1 MNGSSSFGVRAGMS
15 VSQPATPSMSRKV
28 RMRHPSQSPRVPD
41 DDKVKYRSPPREPFQ
56 PAFYRTP
63 INDDA
68 EKNSLKFTVTCTWQ
82 PWRKVEHGMQ
92 KMP

>member
-1 MNGSSSFGVRAGMS
+1 MNGGGSAFGGRPGSM
-15 VSQPATPSMSRKV
+15 SQPATPSMSRRV
-28 RMRHPSQSPRVPD
+28 RVRHPSQSPKMPE

-68 EKNSLKFTVTCTWQ
+68 EK
-82 PWRKVEHGMQ
+82 
-92 KMP
+92 KMFRYAVLF